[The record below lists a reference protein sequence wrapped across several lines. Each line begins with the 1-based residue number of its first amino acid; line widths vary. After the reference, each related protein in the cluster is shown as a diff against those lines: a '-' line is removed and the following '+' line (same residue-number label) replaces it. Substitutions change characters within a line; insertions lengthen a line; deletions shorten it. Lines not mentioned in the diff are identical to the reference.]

1 MKNLLH
7 HPLQQINEAFQLP
20 GMAALAIHNGEIT
33 VREEFGYRDLT
44 AKLPFTTD
52 TLCLVASATKSF
64 TAGLT
69 GRLVDRGLVE
79 WTRPVRHYLPNFKMV
94 DQFATREITLE
105 DMLCH
110 RSGLPWHEN
119 LLAHG
124 VGRECSDDGRA
135 FRADL
140 LRRLAYFEPSSPF
153 RANFV
158 YQDVVFTCAGAILEH
173 ITNEPYETL
182 IDQQLL
188 QPLNLR
194 DSTFER
200 SKARATGR
208 LAQPFGLI
216 DGSVGP
222 IPFCDTRYFAPSAG
236 LYSTATEMIEWVKL
250 QLNRGRHHDRQLIS
264 KAGMAWIHR
273 PHVVAPNAAAM
284 FGGGLTTYGQG
295 WFQNALHGRTLI
307 AHGGSFN
314 GYRTFMGFVP
324 EENIGAVVL
333 TNLNVTEGVSA
344 AGLLILDHL
353 LGIENTVDERIA
365 HFQQRAQWFATWEEQ
380 QKEAFMAGQ
389 NPANRPR
396 HALEAYQGEYTH
408 PGYGTF
414 SITYDGSTLQQ
425 TYDGRTFPLNLYN
438 GETFGSRFQTT
449 ENRVLPMTFT
459 FESSGPVTAVR
470 VPIIEDIPIPRFV
483 RD

>member
-124 VGRECSDDGRA
+124 VGRECPADGREY
-135 FRADL
+135 RADL

-182 IDQQLL
+182 I
-188 QPLNLR
+188 
-194 DSTFER
+194 
-200 SKARATGR
+200 ARR
-208 LAQPFGLI
+208 CCRVGL
-216 DGSVGP
+216 
-222 IPFCDTRYFAPSAG
+222 
-236 LYSTATEMIEWVKL
+236 K
-250 QLNRGRHHDRQLIS
+250 
-264 KAGMAWIHR
+264 
-273 PHVVAPNAAAM
+273 AAA
-284 FGGGLTTYGQG
+284 
-295 WFQNALHGRTLI
+295 
-307 AHGGSFN
+307 
-314 GYRTFMGFVP
+314 
-324 EENIGAVVL
+324 AV
-333 TNLNVTEGVSA
+333 
-344 AGLLILDHL
+344 D
-353 LGIENTVDERIA
+353 R
-365 HFQQRAQWFATWEEQ
+365 
-380 QKEAFMAGQ
+380 
-389 NPANRPR
+389 
-396 HALEAYQGEYTH
+396 
-408 PGYGTF
+408 
-414 SITYDGSTLQQ
+414 
-425 TYDGRTFPLNLYN
+425 
-438 GETFGSRFQTT
+438 
-449 ENRVLPMTFT
+449 
-459 FESSGPVTAVR
+459 
-470 VPIIEDIPIPRFV
+470 
-483 RD
+483 